1 MSHVTPSNRYQTLFA
16 ELAQQQRGAFVPFVA
31 IGDPT
36 PELSLDIIDA
46 LVTAGADALE
56 LGIPFSDPLAD
67 GPTIQDANL
76 RAFAG
81 GINVAKCF
89 EILTQIRQRHPT
101 IPIGLLIYANLVFKA
116 GIENFYAR
124 CAKAGIDSVLIAD
137 VPLSESAP
145 FRQAAIKYNIAPIFI
160 CPPNA
165 DDDVIKAIAE
175 NGQGYTYLVSRA
187 GVTGTEN
194 KADKPLTHLLTKL
207 KQYNAPPA
215 IQGFGISTPQQVKEA
230 IQAGA
235 SGAIAGSATVK
246 IIAENQSNPTL
257 LRQKLTQFVITMKTA
272 TKRDS

>member
-1 MSHVTPSNRYQTLFA
+1 MNPLNHHNRYNALFA
-16 ELAQQQRGAFVPFVA
+16 ALAKQQRGAFVPFVA

-36 PELSLDIIDA
+36 PALSLSIIDT

-81 GINVAKCF
+81 GINVATCF
-89 EILTQIRQRHPT
+89 EILTQIREKHPT
-101 IPIGLLIYANLVFKA
+101 IPIGLLVYANLVFKG
-116 GIENFYAR
+116 GIDHFYAR
-124 CAKAGIDSVLIAD
+124 CAAAGVDSVLVAD

-145 FRQAAIKYNIAPIFI
+145 FKAAALKHGIDPIFI

-165 DDDVIKAIAE
+165 DDQVIEGIAA

-194 KADKPLTHLLTKL
+194 KANKPLSHLLTKL
-207 KQYNAPPA
+207 KHAATPPA
-215 IQGFGISTPQQVKEA
+215 IQGFGISTPQQVAEVIK
-230 IQAGA
+230 AGA
-235 SGAIAGSATVK
+235 AGAIAGSATVK
-246 IIAENQSNPTL
+246 IIEHYQDNPTL
-257 LRQKLTQFVITMKTA
+257 MLAQLTEFVKSMKAA
-272 TKRDS
+272 TTL